1 MARWSFSGRL
11 LREGEEGERAGRH
24 QVSARRTRGEREK
37 ARGRGS
43 GADDAVASAAMEA
56 GWIGEGWRC

>member
-1 MARWSFSGRL
+1 
-11 LREGEEGERAGRH
+11 
-24 QVSARRTRGEREK
+24 VSARRTRGEREK